1 MKTYKL
7 LAVAL
12 LLFASSTIEAQVSVN
27 VNIGRAPQWGP
38 VGYNDVSYYYIPDIE
53 AYYDVRATQ
62 FIYFGDG
69 RWVRSRTLPY
79 RYRNFDLYRGY
90 KVVLTDYRG
99 SRPYANF
106 KTHKVKYYHGYK
118 GRPQHSRGRNDRD
131 VYVTK
136 TYVDKRKYYDRDHD
150 RGRGHDDHRKGGRGH
165 DNHDRG
171 GRGHDRD

>member
-7 LAVAL
+7 LVAAL

-27 VNIGRAPQWGP
+27 VNIGRAPEWGP
-38 VGYNDVSYYYIPDIE
+38 VGYDDVSYYYIPDIE

-118 GRPQHSRGRNDRD
+118 GRPQQSRGRNDRD

-136 TYVDKRKYYDRDHD
+136 TYVDKRKYDRDDRDDH
-150 RGRGHDDHRKGGRGH
+150 RGRGHDNRGKGGK
-165 DNHDRG
+165 
-171 GRGHDRD
+171 GHDRD

>member
-7 LAVAL
+7 LVAAL

-27 VNIGRAPQWGP
+27 VNIGQAPEWGP
-38 VGYNDVSYYYIPDIE
+38 VGYNDAAFYYIPDIE

-106 KTHKVKYYHGYK
+106 KTHKIKYYHGYK

-131 VYVTK
+131 VYITNN
-136 TYVDKRKYYDRDHD
+136 YVDKRKYDRDD
-150 RGRGHDDHRKGGRGH
+150 RDDHRGRGH
-165 DNHDRG
+165 DNHGRG